1 MSDQNRNL
9 ILGQLKELGDLK
21 EGGIL
26 SESEFQIEKKKLL
39 DLLNNVNADG
49 SSHEYVEPDD
59 ELVSSEESNDSG
71 LSKDSSMAKSIAKGG
86 ARTVGALYTFGMSE
100 VVIRSRKKRKAAEA
114 ELEDLKKQIGNNSEN
129 SDTDK

>member
-39 DLLNNVNADG
+39 DLLNNVNTEG
-49 SSHEYVEPDD
+49 FSHENVEADD
-59 ELVSSEESNDSG
+59 EVMSSEESTDSEPG
-71 LSKDSSMAKSIAKGG
+71 KDSSKAKSIAKGG
-86 ARTVGALYTFGMSE
+86 ARTVGAFYTLGMSE
-100 VVIRSRKKRKAAEA
+100 VVIRSRKKRKAAEV
-114 ELEDLKKQIGNNSEN
+114 ELEELKKQIGNNSEN
-129 SDTDK
+129 SDTEN

>member
-39 DLLNNVNADG
+39 DLLNNVNTDG
-49 SSHEYVEPDD
+49 FSHENVEADD
-59 ELVSSEESNDSG
+59 EVMSSEESTDSE
-71 LSKDSSMAKSIAKGG
+71 LIKNSSKAKSIAKGG
-86 ARTVGALYTFGMSE
+86 ARTVGAFYTLGMSE

-114 ELEDLKKQIGNNSEN
+114 ELEELKKQIGKNSEN
-129 SDTDK
+129 SDTEN

>member
-39 DLLNNVNADG
+39 DLLNNVNTDG
-49 SSHEYVEPDD
+49 SSQENVKADD
-59 ELVSSEESNDSG
+59 EVMSSGESTDSE
-71 LSKDSSMAKSIAKGG
+71 LIKDSSKAKSIARGG
-86 ARTVGALYTFGMSE
+86 ARTVGAFYTLGMSE
-100 VVIRSRKKRKAAEA
+100 VVIRSLKKRKAAEA
-114 ELEDLKKQIGNNSEN
+114 ELEELKKQIGKNSEN
-129 SDTDK
+129 SDTEN